1 MLRAGRAAATDGGG
15 LPLTAASQW
24 LVASFGFSSRG
35 SAHSATV
42 PLPLLVEQI
51 WDHESGEFL
60 KTLKGHTNTVNGLDF
75 TPRGTHLAS
84 CSTDLSIKLWDLT
97 SRNGN
102 HQQQQ
107 QYVCV
112 RTLRGHDH
120 TISAVRF
127 LPLFSSAAMLAE
139 QRGSENQKQRPP
151 PSSSAS
157 AASAGANNGGV
168 LAAAAGCQYLLSA
181 SRDATVKMWDV
192 ETGFCDHTVSDHS
205 DWVRCLAV
213 QMHPKGGGDGGTSG
227 GGGGGSGGSSS
238 TVWASAGNDA
248 VIYVYEGR
256 KPVMELRG
264 HEHVVESLAFLTEE
278 PFRPASSSSSSR
290 ESKHS
295 EAVRDYL
302 ASGSR
307 DRTVRLWK
315 LSEAACLATFVAHEN
330 WVRSVLIHPSG
341 NYVIS
346 ASDDKTIRVFDVAGK
361 RCLRVLEKAHDHF
374 VTSIAMHH
382 TLPILVS
389 GGVDQTVRCWQLD

>member
-1 MLRAGRAAATDGGG
+1 VVT
-15 LPLTAASQW
+15 
-24 LVASFGFSSRG
+24 VA
-35 SAHSATV
+35 
-42 PLPLLVEQI
+42 PKI

-75 TPRGTHLAS
+75 TPKGTHLAS
-84 CSTDLSIKLWDLT
+84 CSTDLSIKLWDM
-97 SRNGN
+97 SNRNGQ
-102 HQQQQ
+102 HQ
-107 QYVCV
+107 QYVCI

-127 LPLFSSAAMLAE
+127 LPLGTGLSLLSE
-139 QRGSENQKQRPP
+139 QRGLENHPQ
-151 PSSSAS
+151 S
-157 AASAGANNGGV
+157 AAQPGGGV
-168 LAAAAGCQYLLSA
+168 QASAAGCQYLLSA
-181 SRDATVKMWDV
+181 SRDGTVKMWDV
-192 ETGFCDHTVSDHS
+192 ETGFCDHTVSDHG

-213 QMHPKGGGDGGTSG
+213 QMHAKSG
-227 GGGGGSGGSSS
+227 ESSNAV
-238 TVWASAGNDA
+238 VWASSGNDT

-256 KPVMELRG
+256 KPVTELRG
-264 HEHVVESLAFLTEE
+264 HEHVVESLAFVTEE
-278 PFRPASSSSSSR
+278 PFKSSSSASR
-290 ESKHS
+290 EGKHM
-295 EAVRDYL
+295 EVVRDYL

-346 ASDDKTIRVFDVAGK
+346 ASDDKTIRVFDIAAQ

-374 VTSIAMHH
+374 VTSIAMHY